1 MYLSIYQGAYITVM
15 CALQQHAPLC
25 DTISSADML
34 LALHTTPRYAVQSS
48 VHAAALPAM
57 HICVHAVQCSIAA
70 SLFLS
75 QCSEDKAVA
84 KMLLSA
90 IDDDA
95 GHMLTAYLLLLLLL
109 LQTRR
114 QVKAGDSIH
123 LISATDKGGALAL
136 NIPPA
141 ASSSKHT
148 SNGAYNYD
156 DAESIDSSAA
166 AAAGPAV
173 KVLPTTIKGGIDEQL
188 YTWQITVSGSETVAS
203 VTATTVTAVVLRQS
217 RSCLTQHRRK
227 QLVE

>member
-1 MYLSIYQGAYITVM
+1 MHQYV
-15 CALQQHAPLC
+15 
-25 DTISSADML
+25 
-34 LALHTTPRYAVQSS
+34 R
-48 VHAAALPAM
+48 AA
-57 HICVHAVQCSIAA
+57 HCSIEACFCTRHC
-70 SLFLS
+70 SGS
-75 QCSEDKAVA
+75 QARDNQAEHV
-84 KMLLSA
+84 
-90 IDDDA
+90 
-95 GHMLTAYLLLLLLL
+95 LTAYLLLLL

-136 NIPPA
+136 NLPPA

-166 AAAGPAV
+166 AAAAAGPAV
-173 KVLPTTIKGGIDEQL
+173 KVMPTTIKGGIDEQL
-188 YTWQITVSGSETVAS
+188 YTWQITVSGTETVAS
-203 VTATTVTAVVLRQS
+203 VTATTVIAVVLRQS